1 MQWMQP
7 VPACSEGN
15 KMMAAR
21 KGSGALLKKK
31 RPSFLKRNKEGSKR
45 TPKRQPSVAGSNTA
59 AQAKLSRLGPLL
71 ALVLLL
77 FLVVGAGLAYG
88 SAMRPQAAPVV
99 QQETGS
105 GRDQSAEA
113 FAVNLVGAWLSAT
126 SDDSR
131 TLEMYM
137 PEANESVEAE
147 NPVEYRDLTVVSAEE
162 TEQGPLSVIVSAT
175 VKTTEKVD
183 DEEIE
188 KWTPQYFQVAVTET
202 DGRMAALNLPTPVQ
216 QPGPAEMPQLN
227 YPAEVEDQ
235 EIQDTV
241 QEFLSAYA
249 AGDGDVTRFTSP
261 DSDLTAIASP
271 PFESVDVSGVFSAG
285 EAPSENPENGEQTS
299 VLANAAVQTSA
310 GERTAQY
317 ALTLTSRDGR
327 WEVKT
332 IDPAPLTATE

>member
-1 MQWMQP
+1 M
-7 VPACSEGN
+7 
-15 KMMAAR
+15 
-21 KGSGALLKKK
+21 
-31 RPSFLKRNKEGSKR
+31 
-45 TPKRQPSVAGSNTA
+45 AGSNTA

-71 ALVLLL
+71 ALALLL

-113 FAVNLVGAWLSAT
+113 FAANLVGAWLSAT

-137 PEANESVEAE
+137 PEMNESVEAE

-202 DGRMAALNLPTPVQ
+202 DGRIAALNLPTPVQ

-261 DSDLTAIASP
+261 TAISRRSHPRRSSP
-271 PFESVDVSGVFSAG
+271 SMSAG
-285 EAPSENPENGEQTS
+285 CSP
-299 VLANAAVQTSA
+299 L
-310 GERTAQY
+310 ERPCPR
-317 ALTLTSRDGR
+317 TLRTGSRLPCWPMPQCRPARARGR
-327 WEVKT
+327 RSMR
-332 IDPAPLTATE
+332 